1 MRRERKMEREKSRVA
16 ERKCVCASQLVRLSK
31 QRTPAPFGKLE
42 AKVGTSAKATQLYG
56 VGPAC
61 PVPQV
66 AGSGFDSH
74 ALEPV
79 AFTQSS
85 LLRKQ

>member
-16 ERKCVCASQLVRLSK
+16 ERKCVCSSQLVRLSK

-42 AKVGTSAKATQLYG
+42 AKVGTSAEATQLYG

-61 PVPQV
+61 PVPQL
-66 AGSGFDSH
+66 AGSLTH
-74 ALEPV
+74 VALELV
-79 AFTQSS
+79 AVMQSA